1 MSQCS
6 RDTDSSSSLNWWSG
20 GDDDKKPKGGGEGDA
35 VGSENDDEAM
45 MEEDEADEDDD
56 GVKGAAD
63 KGKASGQKRK
73 VRTVAEPLQT
83 CVERRAGAEG
93 LSWVVLVVLLLS
105 GRGRRTGAG
114 PR

>member
-1 MSQCS
+1 M
-6 RDTDSSSSLNWWSG
+6 G
-20 GDDDKKPKGGGEGDA
+20 AEGVEDDG
-35 VGSENDDEAM
+35 M
-45 MEEDEADEDDD
+45 MEEDDD
-56 GVKGAAD
+56 GLSRAIKGAAD

-93 LSWVVLVVLLLS
+93 LSWVLVVLLLS